1 MVFYIFKESYKLF
14 ELNFKRGFIIIKKIF
29 DCEEIGCYILIV
41 EVCDYGD
48 FFKLLSCIVDVI
60 ISDQNDNCFVFE
72 QIVYNVSVYEDVF
85 RGINIF
91 EVFVVDDDIG
101 NNVVVNYFIMVG
113 NI

>member
-1 MVFYIFKESYKLF
+1 M
-14 ELNFKRGFIIIKKIF
+14 
-29 DCEEIGCYILIV
+29 
-41 EVCDYGD
+41 
-48 FFKLLSCIVDVI
+48 
-60 ISDQNDNCFVFE
+60 
-72 QIVYNVSVYEDVF
+72 YNVSVYEDVF